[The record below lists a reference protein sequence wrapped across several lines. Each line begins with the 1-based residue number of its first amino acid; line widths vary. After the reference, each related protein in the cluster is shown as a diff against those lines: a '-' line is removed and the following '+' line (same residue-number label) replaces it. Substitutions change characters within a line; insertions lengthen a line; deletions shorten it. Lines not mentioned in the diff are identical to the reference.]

1 MTHEHPPQAQDRQPG
16 RESEMT
22 PRPRFEPRFD
32 GAGRLE
38 GKVAL
43 ITGGDS
49 GIGRAVAVGM
59 AREGACIAIV
69 YLDEHDDARET
80 VALVQREGGKALALA
95 GDIGEE
101 AFCFEA
107 VRETLDAFGRL
118 DILVNNAAI
127 FPKYPFD
134 ALTEPQWHEMQQ
146 INVWGCF
153 VVMRAAATLMRKGGR
168 GGAIITVSS
177 VGSPRTAVHNQI
189 AYNASKAAIDS
200 MTISAA
206 YELAPD
212 NIRVNSI
219 QPGAVR
225 PLDPRPHPP
234 GHQSP
239 TGPLTDPG
247 RILLGRPALAE
258 EVAGPILMLAGAA
271 GAYITGQAIVVD
283 GGFFIS

>member
-1 MTHEHPPQAQDRQPG
+1 VTENVELLRLFG
-16 RESEMT
+16 L
-22 PRPRFEPRFD
+22 D
-32 GAGRLE
+32 GQ
-38 GKVAL
+38 
-43 ITGGDS
+43 
-49 GIGRAVAVGM
+49 
-59 AREGACIAIV
+59 
-69 YLDEHDDARET
+69 
-80 VALVQREGGKALALA
+80 VALVTGAAVGIGKATARLLADAGARVVIADKDIAGAQAVAAEIEGALA
-95 GDIGEE
+95 IGFDL
-101 AFCFEA
+101 AN
-107 VRETLDAFGRL
+107 DASITAMIGMIEDRFGRL